1 MLDDIRGIHGVRYTW
16 IAVRF
21 CEVYLGGE
29 YIYIY
34 IYAHTSWEGTRMN
47 RDRFVG
53 ITLMLDNKKNATSN
67 VNKFL

>member
-1 MLDDIRGIHGVRYTW
+1 MIYAAFTGFGTRGLPFVFVKFISV
-16 IAVRF
+16 VN
-21 CEVYLGGE
+21 
-29 YIYIY
+29 IYIY

-47 RDRFVG
+47 RGRFVG